1 MAELQSFLVLSAILF
16 SIGVYGILS
25 KKSAIRILI
34 SIEIMLN
41 AVLLNFVAFSSFQ
54 VLELPFVLTGHL
66 FAMFVITIAAAE
78 AAVGLALMVVVYRAN
93 QSIEVSNL
101 KRLKG

>member
-1 MAELQSFLVLSAILF
+1 MADLQSFLVLSAILF

-41 AVLLNFVAFSSFQ
+41 AVLLNFVALSTFQ
-54 VLELPFVLTGHL
+54 VLEPPLLLTGQL

-78 AAVGLALMVVVYRAN
+78 AAVGLALMVTVYRAN